1 MNHWNRDFTG
11 VLNDM
16 SMLFSG
22 FLVDFMYNFGVNT
35 GVLENGVFNSTLRKA
50 ADIPMLNWQES
61 NKWDW

>member
-1 MNHWNRDFTG
+1 MNHWNRDFTS

-22 FLVDFMYNFGVNT
+22 FLVDFMYNFGINI

-50 ADIPMLNWQES
+50 ADISPC
-61 NKWDW
+61 